1 MRPLLARLTV
11 ACLALAGLGARPAAA
26 QPDFSRVDALVQDS
40 LAHIGG
46 GAVLRVVTADAL
58 VTERTYG
65 TFAAAQAVP
74 IASATKWVSG
84 AVILSLVDSG
94 LLSLDS
100 PLSAFFPTLTG
111 AKRTITV
118 RQLFSHTSG
127 IVEPET
133 GSCLS
138 SAVRTLAECA
148 DEILARPLRFAPG
161 TGFYYGGGSMQ
172 VAGRVAEIA
181 SGQTWAALFTA
192 RVAGPLDMTRTGY
205 SVNNPRIAGGLVST
219 AQDYTAFLQ
228 MVLGRGLYRGR
239 RVLSEASVAA
249 MLADQTA
256 GAPVF
261 YSPFT
266 QYIGGDPDL
275 PPRQVGYG
283 VGVWRERI
291 APSGALEHASSQG
304 AFGTSPWVDLVHGR
318 AGILLVQD
326 DLPDVMWT
334 YLELK
339 RRLST
344 ALDGAT
350 AAESGPGGVAAR
362 LGLPVPN
369 PATDRVRLPVT
380 LGAPADV
387 RLDVLDLLG
396 RRVAGAAPGR
406 LGAGTSAITV
416 ETGALARG
424 LYVAVLRVD
433 GAVASRQR
441 VVVR

>member
-1 MRPLLARLTV
+1 MRSRLARTV
-11 ACLALAGLGARPAAA
+11 LAGLALAGLAARPAAA
-26 QPDFSRVDALVQDS
+26 QPDFSRVDALVIDS

-58 VTERTYG
+58 ITERVYG

-74 IASATKWVSG
+74 IASATKWISG
-84 AVILSLVDSG
+84 AVLLSLVDSG
-94 LLSLDS
+94 ALSLDS
-100 PLSAFFPTLTG
+100 PLSTFFPALTG
-111 AKRTITV
+111 AKRAITV

-127 IVEPET
+127 IVEPDAGT
-133 GSCLS
+133 CVAP
-138 SAVRTLAECA
+138 AVRTLAECA

-161 TGFYYGGGSMQ
+161 AGFFYGGGSMQ

-192 RVAGPLDMTRTGY
+192 RVAGPLGMTRTGY
-205 SVNNPRIAGGLVST
+205 AANNPRIAGGLVST

-228 MVLGRGLYRGR
+228 MVLGRGLFRGR
-239 RVLSEASVAA
+239 RVLSEASIGA

-256 GAPVF
+256 GAPVL

-275 PPRQVGYG
+275 PPQQVGYG
-283 VGVWRERI
+283 VGVWRERLS
-291 APSGALEHASSQG
+291 PSGALEHASSQG
-304 AFGTSPWVDLVHGR
+304 AFGTSPWIDLVHGR

-339 RRLST
+339 RRLAT

-350 AAESGPGGVAAR
+350 AAESGPGDAGTR
-362 LGLPVPN
+362 LGPPVPN
-369 PATDRVRLPVT
+369 PATDHVRFAVT
-380 LGAPADV
+380 LDAPADV

-396 RRVAGAAPGR
+396 RRLAGVAPGR
-406 LGAGTSAITV
+406 MSAGTVAV

-433 GAVASRQR
+433 GAVAGRQR